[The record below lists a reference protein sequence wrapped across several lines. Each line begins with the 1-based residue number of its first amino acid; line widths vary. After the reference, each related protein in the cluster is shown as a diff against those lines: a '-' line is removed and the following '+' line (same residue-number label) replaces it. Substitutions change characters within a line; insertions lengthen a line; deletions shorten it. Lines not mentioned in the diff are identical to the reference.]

1 MFWDLGVLS
10 SFWTWVIFRFRW
22 HKSTASPGHRS
33 LNPSMSRLDKPRVV
47 TFMINTCRV
56 KETKNQQRDM
66 ILYSILFDTFVKL
79 SLFYIIQFWCLGTNF
94 RFIFHRWQDPGSPQ
108 KESNNAFGENQI
120 PEQFFS
126 AETPGFFTTGVHPQQ
141 KNPVENQQPMFI
153 QKGYIYRCWILLDQ
167 NKHLPSSISMFLLT

>member
-120 PEQFFS
+120 PEQFFFCWNARFFHHWCSSSTKKSRGKS
-126 AETPGFFTTGVHPQQ
+126 AADVHS
-141 KNPVENQQPMFI
+141 KR
-153 QKGYIYRCWILLDQ
+153 IYL
-167 NKHLPSSISMFLLT
+167 